1 MEYTIRK
8 AIREDLPRIEDIYA
22 YARQFM
28 AETGNPHQWGKTTP
42 QTSQLEDD
50 IQKGLL
56 FVLTCENIIHGV
68 FYFYIGADPT
78 YGIIEDGCWRSE
90 TSYGTIH
97 RIAGDGSGAH
107 MGLVTQHRVTHIV
120 IVGGLHIVKE
130 DDIFKLA
137 GVAHNGLFAHNGAA
151 ADEGAVAYLRL
162 MVNDAGRAYIG
173 RGENRGILGDPHAIT
188 GIVVFIGR
196 KRGAQFKDESLYI
209 IQNLPGIGLTLKK
222 RGSNAVAEVQQ
233 IFYFYHITSPL

>member
-42 QTSQLEDD
+42 QSSQLEDD

-78 YGIIEDGCWRSE
+78 YGIIEDGRWRSE
-90 TSYGTIH
+90 TPYGTIH
-97 RIAGDGSGAH
+97 RIAGDGSG
-107 MGLVTQHRVTHIV
+107 GIL
-120 IVGGLHIVKE
+120 
-130 DDIFKLA
+130 
-137 GVAHNGLFAHNGAA
+137 AA
-151 ADEGAVAYLRL
+151 AVAFAKSKINHIRIDTHHDNKIMQHAVVKQGFQRSGIIYLENGSPRIAYDLL
-162 MVNDAGRAYIG
+162 ID
-173 RGENRGILGDPHAIT
+173 
-188 GIVVFIGR
+188 
-196 KRGAQFKDESLYI
+196 
-209 IQNLPGIGLTLKK
+209 
-222 RGSNAVAEVQQ
+222 
-233 IFYFYHITSPL
+233 